1 MSFCFSKLCQNSL
14 VKIRNKSLLD
24 SASRWNLDAL
34 TRMKSLF
41 TVCRLPCYIALCA
54 NKTKIHFC
62 KKRCASCL

>member
-1 MSFCFSKLCQNSL
+1 MSFYLSKLCQNSF
-14 VKIRNKSLLD
+14 VKIRTKNLLD
-24 SASRWNLDAL
+24 SASHWHLEAL

-54 NKTKIHFC
+54 NKTKIGFC